1 MKKNILFCLLFIIF
15 FSCSSK
21 TTTPAPPELLSQA
34 DERLVRGN
42 DLLQQ
47 GDYDEAGFNYL
58 KSYTDYSLSDD
69 LNGCGA
75 SLAGLGI
82 SLFRQDRKSE
92 AELVLKKAE
101 KYFVSSN
108 NSQELLAFYVTKAL
122 ILIEYQKYDEAE
134 SLLNHVKEKGLKD
147 QRIMPALALISLKTG
162 RSDDAENYLTY
173 KNNSS
178 FYYYVS
184 GLFDF
189 ENGNFETSKSNLE
202 KALEIDKTKGNVAAL
217 AADLEALS
225 NLYIKTND
233 HQKASD
239 FLLRSIKINILTNK
253 IDKANKLIERL
264 KQISPDNNTDMSV
277 ENFFIELWM
286 NR

>member
-134 SLLNHVKEKGLKD
+134 ALLNHVKEKGLKD